1 MIKLLLGFV
10 LFAAALVASAQMD
23 TSLKKPVT
31 DEQKIADALRAGPA
45 FVTKDA
51 VIADWPS
58 DPKDPNA
65 QYRILRPGKSR
76 WTCLPGVPGYP
87 HDEPMCLDKT
97 SMQWIK
103 DSLAGRPV
111 HIANLGDMNGTAG
124 QAVLDPLHGSLVQA
138 HRLVVRI
145 AGDGRETCPA
155 AFPRAPKE

>member
-10 LFAAALVASAQMD
+10 LFAATLVASAQMD

-45 FVTKDA
+45 FVAEDA
-51 VIADWPS
+51 VIADWPA

-65 QYRILRPGKSR
+65 QYRILRPVKSN

-97 SMQWIK
+97 SC
-103 DSLAGRPV
+103 
-111 HIANLGDMNGTAG
+111 NGSRTAWP
-124 QAVLDPLHGSLVQA
+124 AVPL
-138 HRLVVRI
+138 I
-145 AGDGRETCPA
+145 
-155 AFPRAPKE
+155 